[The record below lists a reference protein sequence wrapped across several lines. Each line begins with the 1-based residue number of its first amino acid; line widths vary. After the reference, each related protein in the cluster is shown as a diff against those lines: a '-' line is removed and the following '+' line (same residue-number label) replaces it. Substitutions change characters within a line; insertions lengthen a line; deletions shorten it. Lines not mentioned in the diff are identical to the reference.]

1 MGLAILSK
9 KAEEINETL
18 NNVVLTIINARLN
31 LNIQDNAVNDDG
43 RIEIEIAKKYIND
56 EYLSM
61 DIITK
66 REQIEQNHP
75 DLLEILFKN
84 QNYFM
89 IAGTADADCEH
100 LIYDFS
106 LSYLRLQPDHIVCI
120 YDEAFITSQGINK
133 IESRKGYYSGW
144 MREFPHQS

>member
-9 KAEEINETL
+9 KAEEFNETL

-31 LNIQDNAVNDDG
+31 LCIQDNAVNDDG

-106 LSYLRLQPDHIVCI
+106 LSYLRLQPDHIICI
-120 YDEAFITSQGINK
+120 YDEAFITAEGIKK
-133 IESRKGYYSGW
+133 IESKKGFYSGW
-144 MREFPHQS
+144 MKKFMG